1 SIPGFRVLEPPEIS
15 VRNLAYITQASMA
28 ENIELV
34 YYESKSLGF
43 EKKLIAGIVLTRGR
57 VELKHLTQ
65 LVEYVTGMDARI
77 GYPNEHIARSTV
89 EEIKSPMYATG
100 IGLVIKALHAIDTGK
115 QGSQP
120 DAKPQKQQR
129 TLGLFDKI
137 LQKGRNWLENDI
149 EDSDYLR

>member
-1 SIPGFRVLEPPEIS
+1 
-15 VRNLAYITQASMA
+15 
-28 ENIELV
+28 
-34 YYESKSLGF
+34 
-43 EKKLIAGIVLTRGR
+43 
-57 VELKHLTQ
+57 
-65 LVEYVTGMDARI
+65 
-77 GYPNEHIARSTV
+77 YPNEHIARSTV

-115 QGSQP
+115 HGSQP

-149 EDSDYLR
+149 EDSDYLRCSRLIFNNTRTFPHRAAGEIIK